1 MEELLGDV
9 YRESLNTNYQRS
21 MVSVNRAK
29 QTTPFAFFTFKL
41 IFFPHLDKQIWYSLI
56 EGNKV
61 DLFRDLSLSILKNIR
76 YMVKLWDL
84 GEIWNLRYDRL
95 ETIGIRF
102 VLSLCHYLFFF
113 YGVPFESDWLVYFTI
128 LS

>member
-1 MEELLGDV
+1 
-9 YRESLNTNYQRS
+9 
-21 MVSVNRAK
+21 MVSVNWAK

-41 IFFPHLDKQIWYSLI
+41 IFLPHLDKQIWYSLI

-61 DLFRDLSLSILKNIR
+61 DLFQDLSFSILKNIR

-84 GEIWNLRYDRL
+84 GEIWNLRYDQL
-95 ETIGIRF
+95 ENIRAAI
-102 VLSLCHYLFFF
+102 LIFFF
-113 YGVPFESDWLVYFTI
+113 GVPFESAI